1 MGDDTKVVRK
11 WEGRAGAREILQIQE
26 QIIVIIILKVRVG
39 EDSGKL
45 GAGRW
50 WKHSLLYGGRE
61 CRSRAG
67 AREILPQ
74 EQIGQCFFER
84 DCVSQYIDMI

>member
-50 WKHSLLYGGRE
+50 
-61 CRSRAG
+61 
-67 AREILPQ
+67 
-74 EQIGQCFFER
+74 
-84 DCVSQYIDMI
+84 